1 MSDNAIMYDAELLFR
16 VLIAGVLTGVLG
28 WERQTA
34 GKPAGFRTLLLV
46 GMAACLFV
54 VVGEAVAVTYPAG
67 SSQLRVEPF
76 ALIQAVAVGIG
87 FLGSGVVFLT
97 HDGSHVS
104 GLTTAASIWA
114 TAAIGLTVG
123 FGRYLLASGTT
134 ALMLITLRVLRRFDS
149 SHPND

>member
-1 MSDNAIMYDAELLFR
+1 MAYDAELLLR
-16 VLIAGVLTGVLG
+16 VLVAGLLSGALG
-28 WERQTA
+28 WERQRA

-54 VVGEAVAVTYPAG
+54 VAGEAAAVSYPAT
-67 SSQLRVEPF
+67 SAALRIEPF

-87 FLGSGVVFLT
+87 FLGAGVVFLS
-97 HDGSHVS
+97 HDGTRVI

-123 FGRYLLASGTT
+123 FGRYLLAVGTT
-134 ALMLITLRVLRRFDS
+134 ILMLITLRVLMRFDN
-149 SHPND
+149 SHPHD

>member
-1 MSDNAIMYDAELLFR
+1 MIYDAELLLR
-16 VLIAGVLTGVLG
+16 VVVAGLLSGVLG

-46 GMAACLFV
+46 GMASCLFV
-54 VVGEAVAVTYPAG
+54 VAGEAAAVGYPAD
-67 SSQLRVEPF
+67 SASLRIEPF

-97 HDGSHVS
+97 RDGSRVV

-114 TAAIGLTVG
+114 TAAIGITVG
-123 FGRYLLASGTT
+123 FERYLLAAGTT
-134 ALMLITLRVLRRFDS
+134 VLMLVTLRLLRRFDNADP
-149 SHPND
+149 HD

>member
-1 MSDNAIMYDAELLFR
+1 MSEGTIIYDAELLVR
-16 VLIAGVLTGVLG
+16 VIVAGLLTGVLG
-28 WERQTA
+28 WERQSA

-54 VVGEAVAVTYPAG
+54 VAGEAAAVTYPAG
-67 SSQLRVEPF
+67 SSSLRIEPF
-76 ALIQAVAVGIG
+76 QLIQAVAVGIG

-97 HDGSHVS
+97 HDGSRVV

-123 FGRYLLASGTT
+123 FGRYLLAAGTT
-134 ALMLITLRVLRRFDS
+134 VLMLVTLRVLRRFDR

>member
-1 MSDNAIMYDAELLFR
+1 MNSATMSLDAVLLVR
-16 VLIAGVLTGVLG
+16 VIFAGLLCGLLG

-54 VVGEAVAVTYPAG
+54 VAGQAAALTYPA
-67 SSQLRVEPF
+67 SPASVRIEPF

-87 FLGSGVVFLT
+87 FLGAGVVVLSR
-97 HDGSHVS
+97 DGSRVV

-114 TAAIGLTVG
+114 TAAVGLTVG
-123 FGRYLLASGTT
+123 FGRYLLAGGTT
-134 ALMLITLRVLRRFDS
+134 ILMLVTLRLLRRFDT
-149 SHPND
+149 SHPHD

>member
-1 MSDNAIMYDAELLFR
+1 MSQNAMIYDGELLVR
-16 VLIAGVLTGVLG
+16 VVIAGLLTGILG

-54 VVGEAVAVTYPAG
+54 VVGEAAAVSYPAG
-67 SSQLRVEPF
+67 SSSLRIEPF
-76 ALIQAVAVGIG
+76 QLIQAVAVGIG

-97 HDGSHVS
+97 KDGTRVS

-123 FGRYLLASGTT
+123 FGRYILAGGTT
-134 ALMLITLRVLRRFDS
+134 LLMLVTLRVLRRFDS
-149 SHPND
+149 SHPHD

>member
-1 MSDNAIMYDAELLFR
+1 MLYDAELLLR
-16 VLIAGVLTGVLG
+16 VVAAGFMSGMLG
-28 WERQTA
+28 WERQSA

-54 VVGEAVAVTYPAG
+54 VAGEAAAVTYPAG
-67 SSQLRVEPF
+67 SSALRVEPF
-76 ALIQAVAVGIG
+76 QLIQAVAVGIG

-97 HDGSHVS
+97 QDGTRVI

-123 FGRYLLASGTT
+123 FGRYLLAAGTT
-134 ALMLITLRVLRRFDS
+134 VLMLVTLRVLRRFDS
-149 SHPND
+149 SNADD

>member
-1 MSDNAIMYDAELLFR
+1 
-16 VLIAGVLTGVLG
+16 
-28 WERQTA
+28 
-34 GKPAGFRTLLLV
+34 
-46 GMAACLFV
+46 MAACLFV

-97 HDGSHVS
+97 RDGTHVS

-123 FGRYLLASGTT
+123 FGRYLLAAGTT
-134 ALMLITLRVLRRFDS
+134 VLMLVTLRVLRRFDS

>member
-1 MSDNAIMYDAELLFR
+1 MSEGTIIYDAELLLR
-16 VLIAGVLTGVLG
+16 VVIAGLLSGLLG
-28 WERQTA
+28 WERQSA

-54 VVGEAVAVTYPAG
+54 VAGEAAAVTYPAG
-67 SSQLRVEPF
+67 SSSLRIEPF
-76 ALIQAVAVGIG
+76 QLIQAVAVGIG

-97 HDGSHVS
+97 RDGSHVI

-123 FGRYLLASGTT
+123 FGRYFLAAGTT
-134 ALMLITLRVLRRFDS
+134 VLMLVTLRVLMRFDN
-149 SHPND
+149 SHPHD

>member
-1 MSDNAIMYDAELLFR
+1 MSDGTIIYDAELLLR
-16 VLIAGVLTGVLG
+16 VLVAGVLTGILG
-28 WERQTA
+28 WERQSA

-54 VVGEAVAVTYPAG
+54 VAGEAAAVTYPAG
-67 SSQLRVEPF
+67 SSSLRIEPF
-76 ALIQAVAVGIG
+76 QLIQAVAVGIG

-97 HDGSHVS
+97 RDGTHVM

-123 FGRYLLASGTT
+123 FGRYFLAAGTT
-134 ALMLITLRVLRRFDS
+134 VLMLVTLRVLRRFDN
-149 SHPND
+149 SHPHD

>member
-1 MSDNAIMYDAELLFR
+1 MLYDSELLFR
-16 VLIAGVLTGVLG
+16 VVVAGILTGVLG

-46 GMAACLFV
+46 GMASCLFV
-54 VVGEAVAVTYPAG
+54 VVGEAAAVTYPAG
-67 SSQLRVEPF
+67 SSQLRIEPF

-87 FLGSGVVFLT
+87 FLGSGVVFLSRDGT
-97 HDGSHVS
+97 HIS

-123 FGRYLLASGTT
+123 FGRYLLAAGTT
-134 ALMLITLRVLRRFDS
+134 VLMLVTLRLLRRFDS

>member
-1 MSDNAIMYDAELLFR
+1 MAYDAELLLR
-16 VLIAGVLTGVLG
+16 VLVAGVLSGALG
-28 WERQTA
+28 WERQSA

-54 VVGEAVAVTYPAG
+54 VAGEAAVLSYPAT
-67 SSQLRVEPF
+67 SASLRVEPF

-87 FLGSGVVFLT
+87 FLGAGVVFLT
-97 HDGSHVS
+97 QDGTRVV

-123 FGRYLLASGTT
+123 FGRYLLAAGTT
-134 ALMLITLRVLRRFDS
+134 VLIFVTLRVLARFDH

>member
-1 MSDNAIMYDAELLFR
+1 MSDGTLIYDGELLLR
-16 VLIAGVLTGVLG
+16 VIVAGLLTGILG

-46 GMAACLFV
+46 GMASCLFV
-54 VVGEAVAVTYPAG
+54 VAGEAAAVTYPAG
-67 SSQLRVEPF
+67 SSSLRIEPF
-76 ALIQAVAVGIG
+76 QLIQAVAVGIG

-97 HDGSHVS
+97 RDGTRVV

-123 FGRYLLASGTT
+123 FGRYFLAAGTT
-134 ALMLITLRVLRRFDS
+134 VLMLVTLRLLRRFDNS
-149 SHPND
+149 SPHD

>member
-1 MSDNAIMYDAELLFR
+1 MSQNAMIYDGELLLR
-16 VLIAGVLTGVLG
+16 VVIAGLLTGILG

-54 VVGEAVAVTYPAG
+54 VVGEAAAVSYPAG
-67 SSQLRVEPF
+67 SSSLRIEPF
-76 ALIQAVAVGIG
+76 QLIQAVAVGIG

-97 HDGSHVS
+97 KDGTRVS

-123 FGRYLLASGTT
+123 FGRYFLAGGTT
-134 ALMLITLRVLRRFDS
+134 VLMLVTLRVLRRFDS
-149 SHPND
+149 SHPHD